1 MFYVGLIRYT
11 VNNIYLKEEI
21 EIVGLHQVQGRI
33 RIKTLSLFPQFFFSP
48 STFSEFK
55 IQTMNAPSQ

>member
-33 RIKTLSLFPQFFFSP
+33 RIKTLSLFPQFFFP
-48 STFSEFK
+48 PLLFQNLKFK
-55 IQTMNAPSQ
+55 Q

>member
-33 RIKTLSLFPQFFFSP
+33 RIKTLSFFPQFFLPPLF
-48 STFSEFK
+48 FQNLKFK
-55 IQTMNAPSQ
+55 Q

>member
-1 MFYVGLIRYT
+1 MFYAGLIKYT

-33 RIKTLSLFPQFFFSP
+33 RIKTLSLFPQCFFFP
-48 STFSEFK
+48 FYFF
-55 IQTMNAPSQ
+55 